1 MSVGNDIITTSTYEE
16 EMMKLIPNTLSTCNC
31 LHVALLVY
39 LRLIAVTKALKCKQ
53 IHRHHRKK
61 TIVAMWI
68 ISFTICLFPPL
79 TAKFNQKKIEVVFKH
94 IILHVFH
101 TIPII
106 FIVFIYSKLIYIVES
121 KRKMKTKQR
130 MSSNTLSRVNSNNKL
145 STSMVKGV
153 VICLFVCYI
162 PYLAW
167 WQYSMVIYRVGGNR
181 YINCQIV
188 VKSGEVRK
196 HH

>member
-1 MSVGNDIITTSTYEE
+1 
-16 EMMKLIPNTLSTCNC
+16 MKDQP
-31 LHVALLVY
+31 Y
-39 LRLIAVTKALKCKQ
+39 
-53 IHRHHRKK
+53 
-61 TIVAMWI
+61 
-68 ISFTICLFPPL
+68 
-79 TAKFNQKKIEVVFKH
+79 
-94 IILHVFH
+94 

-181 YINCQIV
+181 YINCKIV

-196 HH
+196 HYWYLIRPLIINIIHTSSKHDLILQNVNLFRWSLLHSLEFWCWSIQHWTRLYTPLQFQRSRSLWKVTFYVTSK

>member
-16 EMMKLIPNTLSTCNC
+16 EMMKIIPNTLSTCNC

-61 TIVAMWI
+61 TIVTMWI

-94 IILHVFH
+94 IILHGFH

-130 MSSNTLSRVNSNNKL
+130 MSSNTL